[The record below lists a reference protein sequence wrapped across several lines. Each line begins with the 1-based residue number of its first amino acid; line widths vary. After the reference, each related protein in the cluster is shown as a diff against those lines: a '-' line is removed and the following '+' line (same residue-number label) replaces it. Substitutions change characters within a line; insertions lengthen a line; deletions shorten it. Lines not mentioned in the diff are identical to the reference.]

1 MTLRP
6 VARPDA
12 GVMSAMNQIEA
23 SRRLRMA
30 SRESAEGAR
39 VVVVKQAEA
48 DAEAK
53 MLLGA
58 GVAAQRTAILVPP
71 PRHQPYHDCHGLLSD
86 GSLS

>member
-6 VARPDA
+6 MARPDA

-23 SRRLRMA
+23 NRRLRMA
-30 SRESAEGAR
+30 SQESAEGAR
-39 VVVVKQAEA
+39 IVVVKQAEA

-71 PRHQPYHDCHGLLSD
+71 PRAPVISRLPWATK
-86 GSLS
+86 